1 MFPVG
6 MNPSLLL
13 ALAVCALC
21 ACSPDT
27 APDDLDSTPDA
38 GTEATPDAGAD
49 PVPDAGTSEPD
60 AGDLETATVVFPQD
74 DASWPTV
81 APASAGWDTAKLN
94 AVIDF
99 VGSRD
104 TRAFVILQDGRIL
117 AERYWGFGP
126 NLRRDIAS
134 AQKSVIA
141 VLVGIAV
148 QKQLLTLD
156 ERVSDVLGAGW
167 SNASATAEARI
178 TVRHLLTMSSG
189 LTPTLTRMAEP
200 GTVWLY
206 NNDAYHRLR
215 HVLERRTGMGIQEL
229 SQAWLFQPL
238 GAVNSV
244 WQARSDLD
252 SKGLPLWGLHM
263 SAKDLARFGLLMLA
277 QGRWN
282 GAQVAPADQL
292 ALATRPSQP
301 LNPAYGHLFWLN
313 GQAFA
318 LIPASHARQE
328 GPLLPSAPPDLYAGL
343 GQDDQKVYVVPSLG
357 LVVTRL
363 GAQAG
368 ERGAEALSDFD
379 DLLWSL
385 LMDARR

>member
-1 MFPVG
+1 MK
-6 MNPSLLL
+6 PSLLL
-13 ALAVCALC
+13 ALAACVLC

-27 APDDLDSTPDA
+27 STDDMDSAPDSGVEAPDAGGDAQPDA
-38 GTEATPDAGAD
+38 GTEEPDAGA
-49 PVPDAGTSEPD
+49 PES
-60 AGDLETATVVFPQD
+60 TALVFPQN
-74 DASWPTV
+74 DASWLRV
-81 APASAGWDTAKLN
+81 DPASAGWDAAKLN

-117 AERYWGFGP
+117 AERYWGFGL

-156 ERVSDVLGAGW
+156 EAVSEVLGTGW
-167 SNASATAEARI
+167 SNANAAAEARI

-200 GTVWLY
+200 GAVWLY

-229 SQAWLFQPL
+229 SNAWLFQPL
-238 GAVNSV
+238 GAVNSA
-244 WQARSDLD
+244 WYARTDLD
-252 SKGLPLWGLHM
+252 SKGLPLWGLNM
-263 SAKDLARFGLLMLA
+263 SAKDLARFGLLMQA

-282 GAQVAPADQL
+282 GTQVAPAAQL
-292 ALATRPSQP
+292 ALATRPSQT

-313 GQAFA
+313 GQDFA
-318 LIPASHARQE
+318 LVPPGHARLE
-328 GPLLPSAPPDLYAGL
+328 GALLPSAPPDLYAGL
-343 GQDDQKVYVVPSLG
+343 GKDDQKVYVVPSLG

-363 GAQAG
+363 GPQAG
-368 ERGAEALSDFD
+368 ERSAEALSDFD
-379 DLLWSL
+379 DTLWSM